1 MDKRFLYV
9 ALVLATVAVVIA
21 VVVLASWLGTRTDES
36 DHTVATATPTASR
49 TATEDAPPPTAR
61 LADIP
66 VGSVTID
73 QSIADLAAEPAIE
86 ADQTIDGGVKA
97 FVESALWVLAS
108 PAAEA
113 DPMNAPAAISD
124 VIGTTD
130 AEILGRFDRTG
141 GVDFLPLD
149 GAYRVLGH
157 SGDQAAPEAVMVE
170 VAAPMTISS
179 GTRWLFVGGVITWT
193 DDGWQIS
200 SIKPTETGQPTSGAT
215 HLGDFTDEDRLAVL
229 TGLGWTAFANGRR

>member
-21 VVVLASWLGTRTDES
+21 VVVVASWLGTRTDES
-36 DHTVATATPTASR
+36 DHTVATATASGTAEKEPPT
-49 TATEDAPPPTAR
+49 TAR

-66 VGSVTID
+66 VGAVSID

-86 ADQTIDGGVKA
+86 ADQTVDGGVKA
-97 FVESALWVLAS
+97 FVESAMWVLAS

-113 DPMNAPAAISD
+113 DPTNAPAAVSD

-149 GAYRVLGH
+149 GAYRMLGH
-157 SGDQAAPEAVMVE
+157 SGDEARPEAVMVE
-170 VAAPMTISS
+170 VAAPLTVASS
-179 GTRWLFVGGVITWT
+179 TRWLIVGGVISWT
-193 DDGWQIS
+193 ENGWQIS
-200 SIKPTETGQPTSGAT
+200 SIRPTETGQPTSGAT
-215 HLGDFTDEDRLAVL
+215 HLGEFTDKDRLAVL
-229 TGLGWTAFANGRR
+229 TGLGWTAFANGRP

>member
-9 ALVLATVAVVIA
+9 VLVLATVAVVIA
-21 VVVLASWLGTRTDES
+21 VVLVASWIGTRADES
-36 DHTVATATPTASR
+36 DHTAATATQTPTAD
-49 TATEDAPPPTAR
+49 EPPPAAR
-61 LADIP
+61 LAAIP
-66 VGSVTID
+66 VGAVAID
-73 QSIADLAAEPAIE
+73 PSIADLAAEPAIE
-86 ADQTIDGGVKA
+86 ADRTLDGGVKA

-113 DPMNAPAAISD
+113 DPMNAPAAVSD

-157 SGDQAAPEAVMVE
+157 SGDEARPEAVMVE
-170 VAAPMTISS
+170 VAAPLTVASS
-179 GTRWLFVGGVITWT
+179 TRWLIVGGVISWT

-200 SIKPTETGQPTSGAT
+200 SIRPTETGQPTSGAT
-215 HLGDFTDEDRLAVL
+215 HLGEFTDEDRLAVL
-229 TGLGWTAFANGRR
+229 TGLGWTAFANGER

>member
-21 VVVLASWLGTRTDES
+21 VVVVAGWLGARTGEN
-36 DHTVATATPTASR
+36 DHTVATATSTASR
-49 TATEDAPPPTAR
+49 TAEEPPPTAR
-61 LADIP
+61 LADIT
-66 VGSVTID
+66 VGSVSID
-73 QSIADLAAEPAIE
+73 QSIADLAAEPGIE
-86 ADQTIDGGVKA
+86 ADQTIDGGVTA
-97 FVESALWVLAS
+97 LVESALWLLAS

-113 DPMNAPAAISD
+113 DPMNAPAAVSD

-157 SGDQAAPEAVMVE
+157 SGDEAAPEAVMVE
-170 VAAPMTISS
+170 VAAPLTVASS
-179 GTRWLFVGGVITWT
+179 TRWLIVGGVISWT
-193 DDGWQIS
+193 ENGWQIS
-200 SIKPTETGQPTSGAT
+200 SIRPTETGQPTSGAT
-215 HLGDFTDEDRLAVL
+215 HLGEFTDEDRLAVL